1 MNLTLLVAAAL
12 FGVAMVGFYTIYLQK
27 QLDKISKELEDFRFK
42 VYKGFADVHKD
53 IDMVDKT
60 MKNQT
65 NSKQQLNG

>member
-27 QLDKISKELEDFRFK
+27 QLDKLSKELEDFRFK

-60 MKNQT
+60 MKNQ
-65 NSKQQLNG
+65 KQQLNG

>member
-1 MNLTLLVAAAL
+1 MNLILAAVL
-12 FGVAMVGFYTIYLQK
+12 FGISMVGFYTIHLQK

-65 NSKQQLNG
+65 QGKQQLNG

>member
-27 QLDKISKELEDFRFK
+27 QLDKLSKELEDFRFK

-60 MKNQT
+60 MKN
-65 NSKQQLNG
+65 SKQQLNG

>member
-27 QLDKISKELEDFRFK
+27 QLDKLSNEYEVFK
-42 VYKGFADVHKD
+42 KLVQKGFTDVHKD

-60 MKNQT
+60 MKNQ
-65 NSKQQLNG
+65 KQQLNG

>member
-1 MNLTLLVAAAL
+1 MNLILAAVL
-12 FGVAMVGFYTIYLQK
+12 FGIAMVGFYTIYLQK

>member
-65 NSKQQLNG
+65 QGKQQLNG

>member
-1 MNLTLLVAAAL
+1 MNLILAAVL

-27 QLDKISKELEDFRFK
+27 QLDKISKELEDFKFK

-60 MKNQT
+60 MKN
-65 NSKQQLNG
+65 SKQQLNG

>member
-1 MNLTLLVAAAL
+1 MNLILAAVL

-27 QLDKISKELEDFRFK
+27 QLDKISKELEDFRYK

>member
-1 MNLTLLVAAAL
+1 MNLILAAVL
-12 FGVAMVGFYTIYLQK
+12 FGISMVGFYTIHLQK
-27 QLDKISKELEDFRFK
+27 QLDKISKELEDFRYK

>member
-1 MNLTLLVAAAL
+1 MELAIAAVCFGITIVGLYAL
-12 FGVAMVGFYTIYLQK
+12 AIQR
-27 QLDKISKELEDFRFK
+27 QLYKLSKELEDFRYK

-53 IDMVDKT
+53 IDMVDRT

>member
-1 MNLTLLVAAAL
+1 MNLILGIAF

-27 QLDKISKELEDFRFK
+27 QLDKISKELEDFRYK

-60 MKNQT
+60 MKN
-65 NSKQQLNG
+65 SKQQLNG

>member
-1 MNLTLLVAAAL
+1 MNLTLGIAF
-12 FGVAMVGFYTIYLQK
+12 FGVAIVGFYTIYLQK

-60 MKNQT
+60 MKN
-65 NSKQQLNG
+65 SKQQLNG

>member
-27 QLDKISKELEDFRFK
+27 QLDKLSKELEDFKFK

-60 MKNQT
+60 MKN
-65 NSKQQLNG
+65 SKQQLNG

>member
-27 QLDKISKELEDFRFK
+27 QLDKLSKELEDFRFK

>member
-27 QLDKISKELEDFRFK
+27 QLDKLSNEYEVFK
-42 VYKGFADVHKD
+42 KLVQKGFADVHKD

-60 MKNQT
+60 MKN
-65 NSKQQLNG
+65 SKQQLNG

>member
-1 MNLTLLVAAAL
+1 MNLILAAVL
-12 FGVAMVGFYTIYLQK
+12 FGISMVGFYTIHLQK

-60 MKNQT
+60 MKN
-65 NSKQQLNG
+65 SKQQLNG